1 MVGYFSTNLGQIC
14 LFMNI
19 YSLQQLKN
27 NPQLLTKNVLSVGN
41 FDGVHLGHQAML
53 AQLNNLAQRFDLASC
68 VMIFEPQ
75 PREFF
80 NPNTAPPRLSNLDE
94 KLALLQQFDVQNVI
108 VASFDEDFRHL
119 SAQSFAELLKRL
131 SVQQLV
137 LGDDF
142 RFGHDR
148 IGDSD
153 FLQKSGFMV
162 HNLGTVVDNQ
172 QIRISSTKVRE
183 YLLNGDLLSAK
194 QILGRDYTITG
205 KVVHGDKIGRT
216 LDFPT
221 ANIALNRIRP
231 PLHGVFAV
239 DVLMQGDNF
248 AEEWD
253 GLAGFSPNS
262 LFGCAN
268 IGTRP
273 SVNGEDWRLEV
284 YLPNFQGD
292 LYNKILTVKFL
303 HFLHGEKKY
312 NDINALKN
320 GIQQDVSQLLNW
332 RTMQLRKDV

>member
-1 MVGYFSTNLGQIC
+1 MKIYHLTQI
-14 LFMNI
+14 LENKQFLNPNI
-19 YSLQQLKN
+19 
-27 NPQLLTKNVLSVGN
+27 LSIGN

-53 AQLNNLAQRFDLASC
+53 AKLKNLSKINGLESS

-80 NPNTAPPRLSNLDE
+80 TPTNAPPRLTNLDE
-94 KLALLQQFDVQNVI
+94 KITLLQKFGVQNVI
-108 VASFDEDFRHL
+108 IANFDEQFRSL
-119 SAQSFAELLKRL
+119 SANDFAKLLHNL
-131 SVQQLV
+131 SVKQLV

-148 IGDSD
+148 AGDSQ
-153 FLQKSGFMV
+153 FLQSVGFIV
-162 HNLGTVVDNQ
+162 HNLDTVADNQ
-172 QIRISSTKVRE
+172 HERISSTKIRE

-221 ANIALNRIRP
+221 ANITLNRIRP

-239 DVLMQGDNF
+239 DVLMQDDNF

-292 LYNKILTVKFL
+292 LYDKNLTVKFL

-332 RTMQLRKDV
+332 RTKQLRKDV

>member
-1 MVGYFSTNLGQIC
+1 MKIYHLTQI
-14 LFMNI
+14 LENKQFLNPNI
-19 YSLQQLKN
+19 
-27 NPQLLTKNVLSVGN
+27 LSIGN

-53 AQLNNLAQRFDLASC
+53 AKLKNLSKINGLESS

-80 NPNTAPPRLSNLDE
+80 TPTNAPPRLTNLDE
-94 KLALLQQFDVQNVI
+94 KITLLQKFGVQNVI
-108 VASFDEDFRHL
+108 VANFDEQFRSL
-119 SAQSFAELLKRL
+119 SANDFAKLLHNL
-131 SVQQLV
+131 SVKQLV

-148 IGDSD
+148 AGDSQ
-153 FLQKSGFMV
+153 FLQSVGFIV
-162 HNLGTVVDNQ
+162 HNLDTVADNQ
-172 QIRISSTKVRE
+172 HERISSTKIRE

-221 ANIALNRIRP
+221 ANITLNRIRP

-239 DVLMQGDNF
+239 DVLMQDDNF

-292 LYNKILTVKFL
+292 LYDKNLTVKFL

-332 RTMQLRKDV
+332 RTKQLRKDV

>member
-1 MVGYFSTNLGQIC
+1 MKIYHLTQI
-14 LFMNI
+14 LENKQFLNPNI
-19 YSLQQLKN
+19 
-27 NPQLLTKNVLSVGN
+27 LSIGN

-53 AQLNNLAQRFDLASC
+53 AKLKNLSRINGLESS

-80 NPNTAPPRLSNLDE
+80 TPTNAPPRLTNLDE
-94 KLALLQQFDVQNVI
+94 KITLLQKFGVQNVI
-108 VASFDEDFRHL
+108 VANFDEQFRSL
-119 SAQSFAELLKRL
+119 SANDFAKLLHNL
-131 SVQQLV
+131 SVKQLV

-148 IGDSD
+148 AGDSQ
-153 FLQKSGFMV
+153 FLQSVGFIV
-162 HNLGTVVDNQ
+162 HNLDTVADNQ
-172 QIRISSTKVRE
+172 HERISSTKIRE

-239 DVLMQGDNF
+239 DVLMQDDNF

-292 LYNKILTVKFL
+292 LYDKILTVKFL

-332 RTMQLRKDV
+332 RTMQVRKDV

>member
-1 MVGYFSTNLGQIC
+1 MKIYHLTQIIENKQF
-14 LFMNI
+14 LNPNI
-19 YSLQQLKN
+19 
-27 NPQLLTKNVLSVGN
+27 LSIGN

-53 AQLNNLAQRFDLASC
+53 AKLKNLSKINNLESS

-75 PREFF
+75 PREFL
-80 NPNTAPPRLSNLDE
+80 NPTNAPSRLTNLDE
-94 KLALLQQFDVQNVI
+94 KTALLQQSGIENLI
-108 VASFDEDFRHL
+108 IANFDEKFRSL
-119 SAQSFAELLKRL
+119 SANDFAKLLHNL
-131 SVQQLV
+131 SVKQLV

-148 IGDSD
+148 VGDSR
-153 FLQKSGFMV
+153 FLQSVGFIV
-162 HNLGTVVDNQ
+162 HNLDTVADSQ
-172 QIRISSTKVRE
+172 HERISSTKIRK

-194 QILGRDYTITG
+194 QILGRDYAITG
-205 KVVHGDKIGRT
+205 QVVHGDKIGRS

-239 DVLMQGDNF
+239 DVVMQDDHF
-248 AEEWD
+248 TEEWD

-273 SVNGEDWRLEV
+273 SVNGENWRLEV
-284 YLPNFQGD
+284 HLPNFVGD
-292 LYNKILTVKFL
+292 LYDKVLTVKFL

-312 NDINALKN
+312 NDINALKT
-320 GIQQDVSQLLNW
+320 GIQRDVIQLLNW
-332 RTMQLRKDV
+332 RTMQLNNKG